1 MVTTWPPSDKHLKRN
16 NISELKYNQGGS
28 RISRGGGG
36 LSSTGGGGANLLFG
50 QFFCEKLHE
59 NEENPTGSVKILLCR
74 SATDNGFP
82 RTKTVTFNV

>member
-28 RISRGGGG
+28 RISRGG

-50 QFFCEKLHE
+50 QFFSEKLHE
-59 NEENPTGSVKILLCR
+59 NVENWTGSEKNF
-74 SATDNGFP
+74 TM
-82 RTKTVTFNV
+82 